1 MEHINQGNHF
11 FKIRN
16 FAQAK
21 VCYEKAIEEDPTNII
36 FYSNLAAVHC
46 EEHAYQ
52 ECILT
57 YKKAVK
63 VGIEKKADVKQIAK
77 VSARMGRAYMKD
89 QNFKEATNSFENA
102 MSQHTLDETASL
114 LQEAKVFLRL
124 ENNPLVEVRQS
135 IIHGKGVFAVQDI
148 KKDEAVC
155 LYDGKLMDEVHLLK
169 LVKAKATMDRE
180 YWMNHPRDPRLTLC
194 GYKTPKTVL
203 GVGQIINDYRKPE
216 IVELNFKHGIT
227 ACEEYVIASRNHQN
241 VSFKVDGMDFCLYA
255 AKDIKKGEELFLHYG
270 YKMWLGTFTKDLT
283 EESTNGHLWRL
294 LYWALDGEVHGMLSN
309 GQAKVFRI
317 GDAYVFDEKEYQ
329 SIVEVLLAVSQ
340 ETLEKTKKIP
350 NFSYRRCFISM
361 MEMID
366 VCLVDSFLD

>member
-21 VCYEKAIEEDPTNII
+21 VCYEKAIQEDPTNII

-63 VGIEKKADVKQIAK
+63 VGIENKADVKQIAK

-102 MSQHTLDETASL
+102 LSQHTLDETASL

-135 IIHGKGVFAVQDI
+135 TIHGKGCS
-148 KKDEAVC
+148 EC
-155 LYDGKLMDEVHLLK
+155 
-169 LVKAKATMDRE
+169 
-180 YWMNHPRDPRLTLC
+180 
-194 GYKTPKTVL
+194 
-203 GVGQIINDYRKPE
+203 
-216 IVELNFKHGIT
+216 
-227 ACEEYVIASRNHQN
+227 
-241 VSFKVDGMDFCLYA
+241 
-255 AKDIKKGEELFLHYG
+255 
-270 YKMWLGTFTKDLT
+270 
-283 EESTNGHLWRL
+283 
-294 LYWALDGEVHGMLSN
+294 
-309 GQAKVFRI
+309 
-317 GDAYVFDEKEYQ
+317 
-329 SIVEVLLAVSQ
+329 
-340 ETLEKTKKIP
+340 
-350 NFSYRRCFISM
+350 IS
-361 MEMID
+361 
-366 VCLVDSFLD
+366 